1 MAERKTEDYKYLTKE
16 DICTHVGDEYAEYMG
31 AIVPPI
37 FQNSLFVRP
46 TADNGVDNHGH
57 LYTRDSNPTIEIAE
71 RKIAALEG
79 AEAAACFPS
88 GMGAISA
95 AILYFVKK
103 DSHVILI
110 QTAYGPTRRFI
121 TEYLANKFGVT
132 YTLVH
137 GSDIAEIEA
146 AIQDNTALIYLE
158 SPSSFVFHVQ
168 DLDAISA
175 LAKAHGIGTVID
187 NSYATPLHQNPLAHG
202 IDIVCHTASKYLG
215 GHSDIVAGALA
226 GSAEIVNSICGNE
239 RELIG
244 ACMDPH
250 QAWLL
255 IRGMRTLPVRLR
267 QHEESA
273 LKVAQF
279 LEGHPKVKRVFY
291 PNLESHPEHKLFTKY
306 ISGGCGLLSFVPK
319 GGAADARKL
328 INACKLFQYG
338 CSWGGFESLIIDASV
353 GLSEEESA
361 NFGVPQNLIRLHVGL
376 ENADSLIAD
385 LEQALAVIPEDAE

>member
-1 MAERKTEDYKYLTKE
+1 MAECKPQDYKYLTKE
-16 DICTHVGDEYAEYMG
+16 DICTHVGDEYSEYMG

-79 AEAAACFPS
+79 AEGAVCFPS

-95 AILYFVKK
+95 AILHFVKK
-103 DSHVILI
+103 DSHVILV

-121 TEYLANKFGVT
+121 TEYLVNKFGIT

-137 GSDIAEIEA
+137 GSDVSQIEA
-146 AIQDNTALIYLE
+146 AIKDNTTLIYLE

-175 LAKAHGIGTVID
+175 IAKKHDIGTVID

-226 GSAEIVNSICGNE
+226 ANKEIVESVASNE

-255 IRGMRTLPVRLR
+255 IRGMRTLPVRLK

-273 LKVAQF
+273 LKVAHF
-279 LEGHPKVKRVFY
+279 LEGHPKVKQVFY
-291 PNLESHPEHKLFTKY
+291 PNLESHPEHELFKKY

-319 GGAADARKL
+319 GGIKETYDV
-328 INACKLFQYG
+328 INACRLFQYG
-338 CSWGGFESLIIDASV
+338 CSWGGFESLIIDAGV
-353 GLSEEESA
+353 GLSEKESGD
-361 NFGVPQNLIRLHVGL
+361 FGVPQNLIRLHVGL

-385 LEQALAVIPEDAE
+385 LDQALSVIPDDAE

>member
-1 MAERKTEDYKYLTKE
+1 MAERKEMDLHYRTKE

-46 TADNGVDNHGH
+46 TADNGVNNHGH

-71 RKIAALEG
+71 RKIAALEE

-95 AILYFVKK
+95 AILHFVKK
-103 DSHVILI
+103 DAHVILV
-110 QTAYGPTRRFI
+110 QTAYGPTRRFV
-121 TEYLANKFGVT
+121 TEYLVKKFGIT

-137 GSDIAEIEA
+137 GSDVSEIEA
-146 AIQDNTALIYLE
+146 AITPQTTLIYLE
-158 SPSSFVFHVQ
+158 SPSSFVFHLQ
-168 DLDAISA
+168 DLKAVAAI
-175 LAKAHGIGTVID
+175 AKAHGIGTVID
-187 NSYATPLHQNPLAHG
+187 NSYATPLFQNPLTYG

-226 GSAEIVNSICGNE
+226 ASKEIVEEIASNE

-255 IRGMRTLPVRLR
+255 IRGMRTLPVRMK
-267 QHEESA
+267 QHQENA
-273 LKVAQF
+273 LAVANF
-279 LEGHPKVKRVFY
+279 LENHPKVKKVYY
-291 PNLESHPEHKLFTKY
+291 PLLDSHPERELAKEYL
-306 ISGGCGLLSFVPK
+306 SGGCGLLSFVPN
-319 GGAADARKL
+319 GSVEDVMKL
-328 INACKLFQYG
+328 INACRLFQYG
-338 CSWGGFESLIIDASV
+338 CSWGGFESLIIDAGV
-353 GLSEEESA
+353 GLSEEESRE
-361 NFGVPQNLIRLHVGL
+361 FGVPQNLIRIHVGL
-376 ENADSLIAD
+376 ENASSLIAD
-385 LEQALAVIPEDAE
+385 LEQALTVLPDEEK